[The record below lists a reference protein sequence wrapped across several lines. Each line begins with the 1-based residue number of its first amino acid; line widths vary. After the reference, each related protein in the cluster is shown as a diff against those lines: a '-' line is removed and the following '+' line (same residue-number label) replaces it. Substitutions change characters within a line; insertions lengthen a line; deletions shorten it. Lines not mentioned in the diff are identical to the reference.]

1 METSS
6 VRNVNFYADCTRA
19 RIGRRRNRHRV
30 GTFMSARVSPIS
42 IYTHQAHLYNSGM
55 LRHPGRARAARIC
68 VNLRH
73 YLHLQCVPAPVFS
86 PTGTAL
92 ALKSGNSCIRRVRKT
107 IPAVPFFDISTTT
120 YAAVIRSVQA
130 YGNSDEQDGLTVRQ
144 RLSHPGPV
152 QRLKKTAAQLL
163 ADAVPPHVSIRTHS
177 HYSQVTGTASVF
189 HAYTRTAHVLLKSDT
204 PHPSSFTLN
213 TPVLCPNRPTSPAI
227 S

>member
-1 METSS
+1 MLRTSKHENIS
-6 VRNVNFYADCTRA
+6 VSRRPTGPGVVVSFAGVSSIHNF
-19 RIGRRRNRHRV
+19 
-30 GTFMSARVSPIS
+30 
-42 IYTHQAHLYNSGM
+42 HQAHHLNRPVM
-55 LRHPGRARAARIC
+55 QQHPGRVRATRIC

-73 YLHLQCVPAPVFS
+73 YRFLHSVPAPVFYS
-86 PTGTAL
+86 GTAL
-92 ALKSGNSCIRRVRKT
+92 ALKSGNSRIRRVRRT
-107 IPAVPFFDISTTT
+107 IPAVPFFDFSTTI
-120 YAAVIRSVQA
+120 YAAVIRPVQA

-163 ADAVPPHVSIRTHS
+163 ADAVSIQASIRTYS
-177 HYSQVTGTASVF
+177 HNQVTGTASVF

-213 TPVLCPNRPTSPAI
+213 TPVLCPNQATSPAI